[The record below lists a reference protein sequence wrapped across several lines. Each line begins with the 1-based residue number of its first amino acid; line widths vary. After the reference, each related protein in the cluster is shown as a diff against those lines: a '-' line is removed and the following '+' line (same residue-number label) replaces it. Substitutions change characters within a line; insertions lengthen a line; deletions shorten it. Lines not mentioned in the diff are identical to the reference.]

1 MESKENSLLDMSAS
15 LLDRSSLNEL
25 SKSNIQVYMIPG
37 TQYVTITMNDE
48 NGKLFTKN
56 VKVIENDKI
65 LENSVY
71 GSLIGQNGT
80 FMN

>member
-1 MESKENSLLDMSAS
+1 
-15 LLDRSSLNEL
+15 
-25 SKSNIQVYMIPG
+25 
-37 TQYVTITMNDE
+37 MNDE